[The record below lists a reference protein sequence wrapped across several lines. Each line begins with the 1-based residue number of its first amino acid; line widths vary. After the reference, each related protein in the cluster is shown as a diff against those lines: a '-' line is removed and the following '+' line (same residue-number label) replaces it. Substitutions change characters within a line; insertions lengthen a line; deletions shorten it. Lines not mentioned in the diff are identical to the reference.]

1 MAVEIERKFLVDE
14 QRLRGLEFFSEEK
27 ISQGYL
33 SREPTIRVRLTGCRA
48 CLTIKSATV
57 GIERQEFEYEIPRAD
72 AEELLRLCGQRVL
85 EKCRRKISYG
95 GHVWEVDFFAGR
107 HAGLIVAE
115 VELSSPDEPLS
126 LPDWV
131 TQEVS
136 DDPRY
141 FNSNL
146 VVSGCLGFGF

>member
-33 SREPTIRVRLTGCRA
+33 SREPTVRVRLTDCRA
-48 CLTIKSATV
+48 CLTVKSATV

-115 VELSSPDEPLS
+115 VELSSSDEPLS

-146 VVSGCLGFGF
+146 VVV